1 MVHCSVGKNR
11 YLKKISAFEG
21 VTKMSLDNLSIV
33 FTPVLM
39 RARNDSLLCITES
52 DKQKNFLYRNI
63 ELIVCHCATL

>member
-1 MVHCSVGKNR
+1 
-11 YLKKISAFEG
+11 
-21 VTKMSLDNLSIV
+21 MSLDNLSIV

-63 ELIVCHCATL
+63 ELIVCHCVTL